1 VVCLF
6 GLVKVL
12 SSLLGGVSAKII
24 TKATNVPGI
33 VSMAIGAGITILVQS
48 SSITTS
54 VLTPLAGM
62 DLIKLEQ
69 MYPLTLGANLG
80 TTVTALLASMVSD
93 KVEALQIALAHLF
106 FNISGILIWYPIPFM
121 RRIPLKLAR
130 WLGLMTRRSRYFPI
144 LYLLVGFILFPLT
157 LLGMSILFT
166 TGSKSWTALGV
177 LVLVLLT
184 LGVARFCYYLWWQG
198 GKQQLFD
205 YLDRK
210 GMVADAVSTLPEEL
224 LLLKTEVARL
234 NKKSGLM
241 DLEAPVIPLR
251 SRASIRHIEHTQ
263 RKLMS
268 DAKEFSNPNSAIG
281 TERFEKLNDLHL
293 VLDRPTTPTVHLP
306 RVSSSGSIVAIVAPI
321 VEVDEDEEEAA

>member
-1 VVCLF
+1 
-6 GLVKVL
+6 
-12 SSLLGGVSAKII
+12 
-24 TKATNVPGI
+24 
-33 VSMAIGAGITILVQS
+33 
-48 SSITTS
+48 
-54 VLTPLAGM
+54 
-62 DLIKLEQ
+62 
-69 MYPLTLGANLG
+69 
-80 TTVTALLASMVSD
+80 
-93 KVEALQIALAHLF
+93 
-106 FNISGILIWYPIPFM
+106 
-121 RRIPLKLAR
+121 
-130 WLGLMTRRSRYFPI
+130 
-144 LYLLVGFILFPLT
+144 
-157 LLGMSILFT
+157 MSILFT

-241 DLEAPVIPLR
+241 DLEAPVIPPR

>member
-1 VVCLF
+1 YENCQSKAAVAAVNATVGLIGCDKKAGYCPVFFQEGADQGDDEAAGWVCFIMSIIFLVVCLF

-80 TTVTALLASMVSD
+80 TTVTALLASLVSD
-93 KVEALQIALAHLF
+93 KVEALQVALAHLF

-166 TGSKSWTALGV
+166 TGSK
-177 LVLVLLT
+177 
-184 LGVARFCYYLWWQG
+184 
-198 GKQQLFD
+198 
-205 YLDRK
+205 
-210 GMVADAVSTLPEEL
+210 
-224 LLLKTEVARL
+224 
-234 NKKSGLM
+234 
-241 DLEAPVIPLR
+241 
-251 SRASIRHIEHTQ
+251 
-263 RKLMS
+263 
-268 DAKEFSNPNSAIG
+268 
-281 TERFEKLNDLHL
+281 
-293 VLDRPTTPTVHLP
+293 
-306 RVSSSGSIVAIVAPI
+306 
-321 VEVDEDEEEAA
+321 